1 MSKDT
6 QGETRGDLMSGKT
19 QMTIEWRH
27 LELGGITC
35 DRCSLTGRAI
45 LDVLEE
51 LQPYFRQK
59 NVTARFI
66 EMVLPDSQ
74 IEQSNQVII
83 NGTPL
88 EEYLSGAQVVQTP
101 CCSCACI
108 TGQDET
114 ECRAIDV
121 GGDRYEAIPPELL
134 KKIII
139 GVVESW
145 EASCCSGCG
154 CGSDTNCNT

>member
-1 MSKDT
+1 MNNT
-6 QGETRGDLMSGKT
+6 L
-19 QMTIEWRH
+19 TIEWKH
-27 LELGGITC
+27 IGNDVPGTC
-35 DRCSLTGRAI
+35 ERCSLTGGAI

-59 NVTARFI
+59 NITVWVR

-74 IEQSNQVII
+74 IEESNQILI

-88 EEYLSGAQVVQTP
+88 EEYLSDARVVQTP

-108 TGQDET
+108 TGQDEA

-121 GGDRYEAIPPELL
+121 GEERHEAIPTELL
-134 KKIII
+134 KRVITNI
-139 GVVESW
+139 VESF
-145 EASCCSGCG
+145 ETPCRCG
-154 CGSDTNCNT
+154 CDCGPNTNCE